1 MTKARELAELGDVVT
16 VDDANVGVGGAP
28 VASASNYNGAALHLR
43 QANSSSAGSQIHLTT
58 GASGHA
64 AADGSFIA
72 QWSDNDLYVTNQES
86 AGEIKFSTGGSQ
98 KVAID
103 SSGNV
108 GINQT
113 SPSSYSS
120 SADNLVV
127 GSSGSN
133 GITIASGT
141 SNSGNINFAD
151 GTSGSDRLRG
161 YIQYQHNT
169 NNLVLG
175 ADADDRVVI
184 FSTGNTSF
192 ATTTD
197 LGGSIGVVT
206 TSGNWAMRVRD
217 SESNDAFIRFDNS
230 SGTQVGGI
238 TRSGSST
245 VYATSSDHRLKEN
258 LADITDGITRLK
270 QLDPKRFN
278 FIGNADT
285 IVDGFIAHEVQ
296 TVVPE
301 AITGTHNEVDSEGE
315 PVYQGIDQSKLVP
328 LLTAALQE
336 AVAKIETLETKVAAL
351 EAE

>member
-16 VDDANVGVGGAP
+16 VDG
-28 VASASNYNGAALHLR
+28 
-43 QANSSSAGSQIHLTT
+43 
-58 GASGHA
+58 
-64 AADGSFIA
+64 
-72 QWSDNDLYVTNQES
+72 DNIGL
-86 AGEIKFSTGGSQ
+86 
-98 KVAID
+98 
-103 SSGNV
+103 
-108 GINQT
+108 NQT

-120 SADNLVV
+120 SGDNLVV

-133 GITIASGT
+133 GMTIVSGT

-217 SESNDAFIRFDNS
+217 SASNDAFIRFDNS

-278 FIGNADT
+278 FIADEDDT
-285 IVDGFIAHEVQ
+285 TVDGFLAHEVQ

>member
-86 AGEIKFSTGGSQ
+86 AGEIKFSTGGTQ
-98 KVAID
+98 R
-103 SSGNV
+103 V
-108 GINQT
+108 GIF
-113 SPSSYSS
+113 
-120 SADNLVV
+120 
-127 GSSGSN
+127 SN
-133 GITIASGT
+133 
-141 SNSGNINFAD
+141 
-151 GTSGSDRLRG
+151 
-161 YIQYQHNT
+161 
-169 NNLVLG
+169 
-175 ADADDRVVI
+175 
-184 FSTGNTSF
+184 GNTSF
-192 ATTTD
+192 ATTSD

-217 SESNDAFIRFDNS
+217 SESNSAFIRFDDS
-230 SGTQVGGI
+230 SGSQVGAI

-245 VYATSSDHRLKEN
+245 VYGNSSDHRLKEN
-258 LADITDGITRLK
+258 VADITDGITRVK
-270 QLDPKRFN
+270 QLEPKRFN
-278 FIGNADT
+278 FIANAET
-285 IVDGFIAHEVQ
+285 TVDGFIAHEVQ

-315 PVYQGIDQSKLVP
+315 PVYQCIDQSKLVP